1 MAHAAQWA
9 THSFFYK
16 IQQQKLNR
24 NSAENRHALNGSLK
38 PSEKISQMRGL
49 NGHWGIDRNARG
61 KAARYGKDV
70 MDRAVAFLQDAINTV
85 LKIIQ

>member
-1 MAHAAQWA
+1 
-9 THSFFYK
+9 
-16 IQQQKLNR
+16 
-24 NSAENRHALNGSLK
+24 
-38 PSEKISQMRGL
+38 MRGL
-49 NGHWGIDRNARG
+49 NGHWGIDRNAPG

>member
-1 MAHAAQWA
+1 
-9 THSFFYK
+9 
-16 IQQQKLNR
+16 
-24 NSAENRHALNGSLK
+24 
-38 PSEKISQMRGL
+38 MRGL
-49 NGHWGIDRNARG
+49 NGHWGIDRNAKG